1 MFKILSNAHAYFKL
15 ALFFYGQVRTFF
27 PRTVAGIQEIIRM
40 AGKEGAKV
48 RASGI
53 RHTTTPWLWGTDG
66 GFQPQSGHSLE
77 YVIAMVPQ
85 EGTVYV
91 FYLAFDQTFNFI
103 TFTVDVRFPKL
114 IFTFPNLQ

>member
-1 MFKILSNAHAYFKL
+1 
-15 ALFFYGQVRTFF
+15 
-27 PRTVAGIQEIIRM
+27 M

-66 GFQPQSGHSLE
+66 DIQPQPGHNLE

-85 EGTVYV
+85 EGT
-91 FYLAFDQTFNFI
+91 LDSLLDI
-103 TFTVDVRFPKL
+103 TDVNNRVLGFLLPL
-114 IFTFPNLQ
+114 

>member
-1 MFKILSNAHAYFKL
+1 
-15 ALFFYGQVRTFF
+15 
-27 PRTVAGIQEIIRM
+27 M

-66 GFQPQSGHSLE
+66 DIQAHPGHNLE

-85 EGTVYV
+85 EGMLDTLLHISNV
-91 FYLAFDQTFNFI
+91 LL
-103 TFTVDVRFPKL
+103 PL
-114 IFTFPNLQ
+114 